1 MAPGRGFCHA
11 HDPGVQALAASLWPP
26 RALALERVVV
36 SSLPRVL
43 VQAPAVALMP
53 RALAQPLVVALMMPR
68 ALVQGPRAA
77 LGSVL
82 PGP

>member
-1 MAPGRGFCHA
+1 MGRGTLA
-11 HDPGVQALAASLWPP
+11 TTLPLLALLPA
-26 RALALERVVV
+26 ALAL
-36 SSLPRVL
+36 
-43 VQAPAVALMP
+43 Q
-53 RALAQPLVVALMMPR
+53 RAGVLMMPR